1 MSSTSHHRSVSS
13 DQEIHQYFPKTK
25 CKRDHQG
32 PPLITF
38 LLRQLQHPHPS
49 LSLLPQLA
57 SLSLFFLLAVDVKQ
71 KIFHL
76 IPSFEAVLVMLLL
89 LKTSTIIAFLD
100 CNISFYSPSFPRS
113 SVAILLKSLV
123 NQNLPVLVF
132 LFNQLLWRH
141 ESIFSLRDASLIV
154 IRRITR

>member
-1 MSSTSHHRSVSS
+1 MSSTSHHRCVSS

-25 CKRDHQG
+25 CKRDHRG

-57 SLSLFFLLAVDVKQ
+57 SLSLFFLMAVDVKQ

-76 IPSFEAVLVMLLL
+76 IPSFEAALVMLLL

-100 CNISFYSPSFPRS
+100 CNISSYSPSFPRPS
-113 SVAILLKSLV
+113 ATILLNLLEDYCLLV
-123 NQNLPVLVF
+123 
-132 LFNQLLWRH
+132 LFYQLLRRH
-141 ESIFSLRDASLIV
+141 ERVCLGYAASKLI
-154 IRRITR
+154 IRRATR